1 MRQRCA
7 AQLTTRPFYPMHKR
21 EIIVCRDADA
31 LAQQAAAAFTKL
43 AQLSLRDRGRFD
55 VALSGGS
62 TPRALYCLLAGPEF
76 SRQISWP
83 QVHLF
88 WGDERC
94 VAPDHPDSN
103 YRMVR
108 ESLLAKIEI
117 PPSNVHRMAGEKEP
131 RAAAA
136 EYEQEL
142 RDSFQ
147 LAPGVFPRF
156 DLILLGLGDDGH
168 TASLFPGSDA
178 LKETQRL
185 AVANYVAKFNAHR
198 LTLTFP
204 VLNHGATVIF
214 LVAGANKAPV
224 AKEILREDGQ
234 VAPFPAAEVQPLDG
248 RLVWLLTED
257 AAPK

>member
-1 MRQRCA
+1 
-7 AQLTTRPFYPMHKR
+7 MHKR
-21 EIIVCRDADA
+21 EIIICPSPGD
-31 LAQQAAAAFTKL
+31 LARQAAAEFTKV
-43 AQLSLRDRGRFD
+43 AQLSLRDKGRFT

-62 TPRALYCLLAGPEF
+62 TPRALYSLLATPEF

-94 VAPDHPDSN
+94 VPADHPDSN
-103 YRMVR
+103 YRMVC

-117 PPSNVHRMAGEKEP
+117 PPVNIHRMAGEKDP
-131 RAAAA
+131 LTAAA

-142 RDSFQ
+142 RTAFQ
-147 LAPGVFPRF
+147 LAPGAFPRF

-185 AVANYVAKFNAHR
+185 VVANYVAKFNAHR

-204 VLNHGATVIF
+204 VLNHGAAVIF

-224 AKEILREDGQ
+224 VKEILRDDRQ
-234 VAPFPAAEVQPLDG
+234 PAPFPAAQIQPLDG
-248 RLVWLLTED
+248 RLVWLLTGD

>member
-1 MRQRCA
+1 
-7 AQLTTRPFYPMHKR
+7 MHKR
-21 EIIVCRDADA
+21 EIIICPSPDG
-31 LAQQAAAAFTKL
+31 LAQQAAAEFTKV
-43 AQLSLRDRGRFD
+43 AQLSLRDKGRFNL
-55 VALSGGS
+55 ALSGGS
-62 TPRALYCLLAGPEF
+62 TPRALYSLLATPEF

-83 QVHLF
+83 QVHFF

-117 PPSNVHRMAGEKEP
+117 PPANVHRMAGEKDP
-131 RAAAA
+131 LTAAT
-136 EYEQEL
+136 EYEEEL
-142 RDSFQ
+142 KTAFQ
-147 LAPGVFPRF
+147 LAPGAFPCF

-178 LKETQRL
+178 LKETQHL
-185 AVANYVAKFNAHR
+185 VVANYVAKFNAHR

-204 VLNHGATVIF
+204 VLNRGAAIIF

-224 AKEILREDGQ
+224 VKEILREDRQ
-234 VAPFPAAEVQPLDG
+234 SAPFPAAQVQPLDG
-248 RLVWLLTED
+248 RLLWLLTED
-257 AAPK
+257 AAPN

>member
-1 MRQRCA
+1 
-7 AQLTTRPFYPMHKR
+7 MHKR
-21 EIIVCRDADA
+21 EIIVCRSTDG
-31 LAQQAAAAFTKL
+31 LAQQGAAEFTRL
-43 AQLSLRDRGRFD
+43 AQLSLRDKGRFD

-62 TPRALYCLLAGPEF
+62 TPRALYSLLATAEF
-76 SRQISWP
+76 SRQISWAR
-83 QVHLF
+83 VHLF

-94 VAPDHPDSN
+94 VARDHPESN

-108 ESLLAKIEI
+108 ESLLAKIQI
-117 PPSNVHRMAGEKEP
+117 PPANVHRMAGEEEP
-131 RAAAA
+131 RTAAA

-142 RDSFQ
+142 KDSFQ
-147 LAPGVFPRF
+147 LAPGAFPRF

-185 AVANYVAKFNAHR
+185 VAANYVAKFNAHR

-204 VLNHGATVIF
+204 VLNHGADVIF

-224 AKEILREDGQ
+224 VKEILKDDRQ
-234 VAPFPAAEVQPLDG
+234 PAPFPAAQVQPLDG

-257 AAPK
+257 AAPN

>member
-1 MRQRCA
+1 M
-7 AQLTTRPFYPMHKR
+7 T
-21 EIIVCRDADA
+21 
-31 LAQQAAAAFTKL
+31 
-43 AQLSLRDRGRFD
+43 
-55 VALSGGS
+55 
-62 TPRALYCLLAGPEF
+62 PEF

-156 DLILLGLGDDGH
+156 DLILLGLGEAAGWQTLSPGGRRTH
-168 TASLFPGSDA
+168 RLAFPGERRAERDA
-178 LKETQRL
+178 ASCRRK
-185 AVANYVAKFNAHR
+185 
-198 LTLTFP
+198 
-204 VLNHGATVIF
+204 
-214 LVAGANKAPV
+214 
-224 AKEILREDGQ
+224 LRGQ
-234 VAPFPAAEVQPLDG
+234 V
-248 RLVWLLTED
+248 
-257 AAPK
+257 

>member
-1 MRQRCA
+1 M
-7 AQLTTRPFYPMHKR
+7 YKR
-21 EIIVCRDADA
+21 EIIVCRGTDG
-31 LAQQAAAAFTKL
+31 LAQQAAAEFTRL
-43 AQLSLRDRGRFD
+43 AQLSLRDKGRFD

-62 TPRALYCLLAGPEF
+62 TPRALYSLLATPEF

-83 QVHLF
+83 RVHLF

-94 VAPDHPDSN
+94 VAPDHPESN

-108 ESLLAKIEI
+108 ESLLSKIEI
-117 PPSNVHRMAGEKEP
+117 PPVNVHRMAGEKEP
-131 RAAAA
+131 PTAAA
-136 EYEQEL
+136 EYDQEL
-142 RDSFQ
+142 KDSFQ
-147 LAPGVFPRF
+147 LAPGAFPRF

-185 AVANYVAKFNAHR
+185 VVVNYVAKFNAHR

-204 VLNHGATVIF
+204 VLNHGAAVIF

-224 AKEILREDGQ
+224 VKEVLRDDGR
-234 VAPFPAAEVQPLDG
+234 ALSFPAAQVQPLDG

-257 AAPK
+257 AAPKQLS